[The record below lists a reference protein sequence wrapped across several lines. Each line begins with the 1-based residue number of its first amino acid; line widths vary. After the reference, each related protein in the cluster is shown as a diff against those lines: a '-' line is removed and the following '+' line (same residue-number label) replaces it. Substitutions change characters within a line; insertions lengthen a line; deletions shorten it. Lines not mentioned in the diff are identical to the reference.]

1 LIVWSQGIAPET
13 APASA
18 PAATNASAGS
28 AGMTGPTGIGGPNE
42 ERQPP
47 ALAFGADRFYN
58 AGDKGCAFGPMDD
71 IAALMRKMAAG
82 ETLEIHATDPSVG
95 SDLTAWCR
103 MTGNTLLDQNAGRYL
118 VRKG

>member
-1 LIVWSQGIAPET
+1 
-13 APASA
+13 
-18 PAATNASAGS
+18 
-28 AGMTGPTGIGGPNE
+28 
-42 ERQPP
+42 
-47 ALAFGADRFYN
+47 
-58 AGDKGCAFGPMDD
+58 MDE

-103 MTGNTLLDQNAGRYL
+103 MTGNTLLDQSVGRYL